1 MSKLLT
7 LVATQTA
14 RGVSAVIL
22 TTFLTLT
29 MCSVQAHEVTPAV
42 SDLTLDGQTVNL
54 DISLNIESFMAGIDL
69 ESLTDTDDSE
79 GAGDYDRY
87 RSMAGDELAS
97 EFRTF
102 WPQMQNKIAI
112 NAEEPLALTLRN
124 VSVPETGNIDLPRT
138 SAISITAL
146 LPEGASGITID
157 WPADYGAL
165 IIRQQGVDAP
175 YTGYLE
181 SGTSSELIPVTGGGE
196 KSAWQSF
203 VSYIPV
209 GFDHI
214 LPKGLDH
221 ILFVLGLFFLSTSF
235 TSLIW
240 QISLFT
246 LAHTVTLVLGAL
258 GWVNIPGSIVEPLIA
273 ASIVYVA
280 CENIFTDQLGRWR
293 TFLIFAFGL
302 LHGLGF
308 ASVLGEFGLPVNQF
322 IPALVGFNVGVE
334 LGQLTVVAIAFFAV
348 GIWFRKHPKYRQW
361 IAIPASVLI
370 ALVGAW
376 WFIERVFL

>member
-1 MSKLLT
+1 MSKLMSFLAVRT
-7 LVATQTA
+7 V
-14 RGVSAVIL
+14 RVISGVIL
-22 TTFLTLT
+22 ATFSVLTT
-29 MCSVQAHEVTPAV
+29 SSAQAHEVTPSV
-42 SDLTLDGQTVNL
+42 SDLYIDGRSVNL
-54 DISLNIESFMAGIDL
+54 DISLNIESFVAGIDL
-69 ESLTDTDDSE
+69 ESLADTDESE
-79 GAGDYDRY
+79 GAGSYDQFRAM
-87 RSMAGDELAS
+87 SADELEAA
-97 EFRTF
+97 FRDF
-102 WPQMQNKIAI
+102 WPQMQQRIAI
-112 NAEEPLALTLRN
+112 NAAEPLPLTLRE
-124 VSVPETGNIDLPRT
+124 VMIPEAGNIDLPRSSKIGVT
-138 SAISITAL
+138 ASLPDGKRAIS
-146 LPEGASGITID
+146 ID

-165 IIRQQGVDAP
+165 VVRQQGVDEP

-181 SGTSSELIPVTGGGE
+181 AGASSELIPLSGGAE
-196 KSAWQSF
+196 QTAWQSF

-235 TSLIW
+235 KSLVW

-258 GWVNIPGSIVEPLIA
+258 GLVNVPGSIVEPLIA

-280 CENIFTDQLGRWR
+280 LENIFTDKLGRWR
-293 TFLIFAFGL
+293 TVLIFAFGL

-348 GIWFRKHPKYRQW
+348 GIWFRKHPRYRQW
-361 IAIPASVLI
+361 IAIPASVII

>member
-1 MSKLLT
+1 MSKLISL
-7 LVATQTA
+7 LAAHIGRVAS
-14 RGVSAVIL
+14 GFIL
-22 TTFLTLT
+22 TTFTALV
-29 MCSVQAHEVTPAV
+29 MCTVQAHEVTPSV
-42 SDLTLDGQTVNL
+42 SDLYIDGRSVSL

-69 ESLTDTDDSE
+69 EALADTDESD
-79 GAGDYDRY
+79 GAVDYDRY
-87 RSMAGDELAS
+87 RAMAGDQLAS
-97 EFRTF
+97 EFRAF
-102 WPQMQNKIAI
+102 WPKMKDRIAI
-112 NAEEPLALTLRN
+112 NAPGPLVLTLRD
-124 VSVPETGNIDLPRT
+124 VTVPETGDVELPRSSKIGIAAT
-138 SAISITAL
+138 
-146 LPEGASGITID
+146 LPEGAHGISID
-157 WPADYGAL
+157 WPANYGAL
-165 IIRQQGVDAP
+165 IVRQQGVDEP

-181 SGTSSELIPVTGGGE
+181 SGASSELIPVTGGGE

-203 VSYIPV
+203 VHYIPV

-235 TSLIW
+235 KSLVW

-258 GWVNIPGSIVEPLIA
+258 GWVNVPGSIVEPLIA

-280 CENIFTDQLGRWR
+280 CENILTDQLGRWR
-293 TFLIFAFGL
+293 TVLIFVFGL

-334 LGQLTVVAIAFFAV
+334 LGQLTVVAIAFFAI
-348 GIWFRKHPKYRQW
+348 GIWFRKHPRYRQW

-370 ALVGAW
+370 ALVGVW
-376 WFIERVFL
+376 WFVERVFL